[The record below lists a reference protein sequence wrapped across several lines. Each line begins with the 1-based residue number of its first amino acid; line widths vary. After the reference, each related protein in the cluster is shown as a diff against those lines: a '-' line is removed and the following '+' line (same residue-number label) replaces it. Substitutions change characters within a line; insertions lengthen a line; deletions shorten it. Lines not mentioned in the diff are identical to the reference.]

1 MNLSTSFR
9 KSVVFE
15 ALSIVYSYVEQ
26 QTRAKKTDALAGDS
40 MCTAT
45 LLLAWE
51 LQTYFFSSEWHI
63 NGSLDWL
70 TK

>member
-9 KSVVFE
+9 KSVVFQ

-26 QTRAKKTDALAGDS
+26 QTRAKKTDILAGDS
-40 MCTAT
+40 MCAAA

-51 LQTYFFSSEWHI
+51 LQT
-63 NGSLDWL
+63 
-70 TK
+70 

>member
-9 KSVVFE
+9 KSVVFQ

-40 MCTAT
+40 MCTAA

-51 LQTYFFSSEWHI
+51 LQT
-63 NGSLDWL
+63 
-70 TK
+70 